1 MRADG
6 RSSCA
11 IASTRRIC
19 HRGGGR
25 SLAPASLDAEPA
37 AASEFDEYTVE
48 GMVPQGTTVNAFDY
62 WVTERDAVDNPTVIT
77 GNALLNGGINANHD
91 FKFTYGATGSQ
102 GQVNKWVGSGN
113 LPLQGLVGNT
123 LANGFPRL
131 VESAS
136 HAVNNPES
144 LAYLFNS
151 DNHEGKASYTNVGG
165 LLQIDED
172 GYYYY
177 NSKENFTSFDEA
189 SNSFKLYELPGVNQ
203 GGGGVS
209 GSGQF
214 FPFDTADE
222 VFTVQN
228 DQLVAK
234 SMDSKNATLNHWFG
248 LNMSTR
254 FMQANGGH
262 TDETLGTPV
271 TYEFSGDDD
280 VWVFIDDVLVGDLG
294 GIHDTATLK
303 IDFSTGKVEVGVGTK
318 SQNTTLKECFDA
330 AGKTPNGGWAD
341 GGEIFKDNTIHTL
354 KFFYLER
361 GNYDSNMHLKFNLI
375 TVPESD
381 IQKVDQ
387 AGKGIDG
394 AEFQLFAAN
403 ENYEIT
409 NETPLASGATAD
421 GGFLTLETVD
431 ADGSKVPLS
440 FDELAQQGIIYYL
453 LKETGVP
460 EGYRSTGDMQLCY
473 EEHDGSGI
481 VLSSNYWETGAYA
494 GAKFTASAPET
505 LKVAKEGTY
514 EPSGETLTDEQIQD
528 GMLFAVILKR
538 EDNQWVPMSGDNI
551 NGWHAADDAS
561 YASVVE
567 AAKANQ
573 VRFTRDNTSFG
584 SAGWKATIERLP
596 GDITKYYH
604 FTKSEADSQYAVA
617 YYYSS
622 AKTFGELSDSNV
634 KRIYEDPSDMFGAQ
648 YSVRLFIPDV
658 RNTLYVQKVDELG
671 NPVNGV
677 EFALYDADSVEE
689 AEDGTITIKEGAEPY
704 DSATTADLTEPY
716 VLEGGIAFG
725 YLNSGKI
732 LKEGKY
738 YLVETLAAEGYSL
751 NETVTPVIV
760 DGTGVYAYAG
770 DEGVN
775 DGITVL
781 RGAGALLASMT
792 QFGED
797 DSTDATLHDIKAQFQ
812 LGTKADDGAWSWEK
826 SDTYLEQNAA
836 NIKDGLLHLQ
846 YMTDEGTILEY
857 GPYGGEGEPGLT
869 ADYGWPRLQIS
880 QCYSHDGAQP
890 NGYKENL
897 GDKDITNLF
906 SRTCRVI
913 VRDYRVNDL
922 QVTKTVEGQDAPA
935 DASFD
940 FDVTLE
946 RGSAPEGTPLAGTY
960 ECEVT
965 DAEGNPVAGA
975 PTEIEFTA
983 EGEGADAT
991 AKATFTLKHGQT
1003 ITIKGIPVGVKYTVT
1018 EQQPEN
1024 PAWTST
1030 PEGNEGNIPEGD
1042 DPAKVTFTNTYTP
1055 KPVEYELTAKK
1066 TLVGVGGADAPELEE
1081 GQFTFIL
1088 RGDKTGVPMPEGST
1102 LNETLGV
1109 WEKTVQNGAVAA
1121 GGDFAP
1127 INFGKMK
1134 YEHAGEYRYVIVEQ
1148 QVEEGQFATDPTRYE
1163 AVVTVSDTDGVLG
1176 VSGVKYRV
1184 INDSDPSQGT
1194 DAAEVAFEN
1203 DFTPGS
1209 ATEYFQVFK
1218 LIQNNA
1224 DPSAKPDYDNG
1235 ESPNSPNG
1243 FTVELKADHAE
1254 KTDAPGTPIE
1264 VEVPMPEGNAP
1275 FTATT
1280 AGYGV
1285 ADLPEITYDADDLGN
1300 TYFYTIEEDSGNK
1313 PGITYDSVKVWAK
1326 VAVSQDAEG
1335 NIKLDISYRKGAD
1348 GEWKPAIGEG
1358 EVPSFGAEGF
1368 TNIYNAKGTLA
1379 LEVEKTLTGR
1389 DMSEGEFSFTLAA
1402 DENNDASGYTMPSET
1417 TVSAPT
1423 ADAGEAAKAAFD
1435 DITFAKAGTYT
1446 FTISENIP
1454 DGAEDG
1460 IKDGV
1465 TYDPATWMVK
1475 VEVTDNGDGT
1485 LKVAPT
1491 YTSSEGQTSSVAASF
1506 ENAYNAKGT
1515 AKVGGTKTLTGRPW
1529 QDTDAF
1535 MFDLEATGDTAQ
1547 AVEDGVVVM
1556 PDTTS
1561 VGVSGA
1567 PAAGGDSQAFSF
1579 EDITFTAVGEY
1590 TFKVTEQH
1598 DTQGDIPGVDY
1609 DETVYDVTVKVT
1621 DPNRDGKLACE
1632 VAYAV
1637 DGESAEGIVF
1647 INDYTSEGTAVI
1659 SGNKVLT
1666 GRDWADDDSFTFT
1679 LEAADDATKQAI
1691 DGGDIELGATEDT
1704 VTSEDAPDYKFSF
1717 GEMTFKNVAADETK
1731 TYTFEVCEKAPDGA
1745 VEGVQDGVSYDFH
1758 VATVKVTVVGGTDGT
1773 ADVSTSVTSEGSLT
1787 FENKYE
1793 PEPIDVP
1800 LSGTKEL
1807 TGRDGGVKDGE
1818 FTFEIE
1824 KVSVDGATSGERF
1837 DAMPLSSPAEVA
1849 NDAKGDFAF
1858 SALHFT
1864 QAGEYIY
1871 RVSEVKPEEGASG
1884 GVDYDTT
1891 KYLVTVSATDDGEG
1905 TLSHTV
1911 SYAVDGGGE
1920 ADGLAFQNT
1929 YKADPVSGSIKGTKK
1944 MTGEEFALEAG
1955 MFSFTLE
1962 KQSFDGASDEVA
1974 LAKMPIADPA
1984 TVTNNADGSFAFDEM
1999 EFTQPGTYVYKVSEL
2014 DDNPLP
2020 GVSYD
2025 GVPVTVTFVVK
2036 DNGEGALV
2044 IESQTYA
2051 KAGAAGDATEA
2062 TFTNTY
2068 QPGEVFST
2076 LSGTKKLI
2084 GATEDTE
2091 APALEGGEFTFL
2103 LEPSEETA
2111 AAIKAGEVALSGEAP
2126 LTATNDANGAFTFG
2140 EKEITFKAMGD
2151 YTFTV
2156 SEQAGSDAHID
2167 YARTVYT
2174 ATAHVTDNGGESGE
2188 AGSGKLSVEW
2198 EITGG
2203 AGDGAIVFTNTYTP
2217 SPTQATIEGTKELV
2231 AGSDADSVTA
2241 PALEG
2246 GEFTFQLKEAQGN
2259 VIDTATNNADG
2270 AFAFAPIDYTEPGKH
2285 IYTVS
2290 EVRGNMGGVDYDD
2303 ASYTVTV
2310 EVADNDGQL
2319 VVDVSYATASGDP
2332 AEGGAAF
2339 TNTYTP
2345 TPTEVTLGAV
2355 KTLSGRD
2362 LTDAEFTFQ
2371 LKQGDTVLAEATNTA
2386 EGSVTFEPLTLD
2398 KPGEYTFAI
2407 SEVAGAAEG
2416 VAYDTAVHTV
2426 VVTVIDDGEGALK
2439 ATVEY
2444 DGGTAPVFRNTYTP
2458 PTTPPNPLDPS
2469 TDPDPDTLAVTGD
2482 GASMANMALG
2492 VAVLAAFVAGA
2503 VGLRVARR
2511 RS

>member
-1 MRADG
+1 MPP
-6 RSSCA
+6 
-11 IASTRRIC
+11 
-19 HRGGGR
+19 GGGR

-62 WVTERDAVDNPTVIT
+62 WVTERDAADNPTVIT

-177 NSKENFTSFDEA
+177 NSKENFASFDED

-203 GGGGVS
+203 GGSGVS
-209 GSGQF
+209 GDGQF
-214 FPFDTADE
+214 FPFDAADE
-222 VFTVQN
+222 VFTVQ
-228 DQLVAK
+228 DGKLSTK
-234 SMDSKNATLNHWFG
+234 SVTSSNATLNHWFG
-248 LNMSTR
+248 LSMSTR

-262 TDETLGTPV
+262 TDETLETPV

-303 IDFSTGKVEVGVGTK
+303 IDFSTGKVEVGVGSK
-318 SQNTTLKECFDA
+318 SQDTTLKKCFET
-330 AGKTPNGGWAD
+330 AGETPNGGWAE
-341 GGEIFKDNTIHTL
+341 GGEVFKDNTIHTL

-387 AGKGIDG
+387 AGNGIDG

-403 ENYEIT
+403 ESYEIT
-409 NETPLASGATAD
+409 DETPLASGATAD

-440 FDELAQQGIIYYL
+440 FDELAQRGITHYL
-453 LKETGVP
+453 LKETSVP
-460 EGYRSTGDMQLCY
+460 EGCRSTGDMQLRY
-473 EEHDGSGI
+473 GEHDGSGI
-481 VLSSNYWETGAYA
+481 VLSSNYWDTGAYA

-505 LKVAKEGTY
+505 LQVAKEGVY
-514 EPSGETLTDEQIQD
+514 EPSDETLTDEQIRD

-538 EDNQWVPMSGDNI
+538 DGSQWVPMSGDNI
-551 NGWHAADDAS
+551 NGWHAAADAS

-596 GDITKYYH
+596 GDITKYFH
-604 FTKSEADSQYAVA
+604 FTKDEADSQYAVA

-622 AKTFGELSDSNV
+622 GKTFGELSADNV
-634 KRIYEDPSDMFGAQ
+634 KRIYEDPNDMFGAQ

-677 EFALYDADSVEE
+677 DFALYDANSVDV
-689 AEDGTITIKEGAEPY
+689 AEGGAVAVKEGAEPY
-704 DSATTADLTEPY
+704 DSATTAHLSEPY
-716 VLEGGIAFG
+716 ELDGGIVFG
-725 YLNSGKI
+725 YIDGKP
-732 LKEGKY
+732 LVEGEY
-738 YLVETLAAEGYSL
+738 YLVEASAAEGYSL

-797 DSTDATLHDIKAQFQ
+797 DSTDATLHDIKARFQ
-812 LGTKADDGAWSWEK
+812 LGAKADDGAWNWDDS
-826 SDTYLEQNAA
+826 SAYLEQNAA

-857 GPYGGEGEPGLT
+857 GPYGGEGVPGLT
-869 ADYGWPRLQIS
+869 ADHGWARLQIS
-880 QCYSHDGAQP
+880 QCYSHDGTQP

-897 GDKDITNLF
+897 DGRDITNLF

-922 QVTKTVEGQDAPA
+922 QVTKKVEGRDAPA
-935 DASFD
+935 DTEFN

-960 ECEVT
+960 DCEVK
-965 DAEGNPVAGA
+965 DAEGNPVDGA
-975 PTEIEFTA
+975 LTEIEFTA
-983 EGEGADAT
+983 DGDN
-991 AKATFTLKHGQT
+991 AKATFTLKDRQT
-1003 ITIKGIPVGVKYTVT
+1003 ITVKGIPVGAKYTVI
-1018 EQQPEN
+1018 EQQPDN

-1030 PEGNEGNIPEGD
+1030 PEEGSEGTIPEGD

-1055 KPVEYELTAKK
+1055 KTVEYELTAKK
-1066 TLVGVGGADAPELEE
+1066 TLVGEGGADAPELEE
-1081 GQFTFIL
+1081 GQFAFIL
-1088 RGDKTGVPMPEGST
+1088 RGDEAGVPMPEGSIF
-1102 LNETLGV
+1102 NETLGV
-1109 WEKTVQNGAVAA
+1109 WEKAVRNGAVAA
-1121 GGDFAP
+1121 GDDFAP

-1163 AVVTVSDTDGVLG
+1163 AVVTVSDTNGALR
-1176 VSGVKYRV
+1176 VSGVEYRA
-1184 INDSDPSQGT
+1184 INGSDPSQGANAT
-1194 DAAEVAFEN
+1194 EVAFEN
-1203 DFTPGS
+1203 RFTPGS
-1209 ATEYFQVFK
+1209 ATEFFQVFK

-1224 DPSAKPDYDNG
+1224 DEDAKPDFGNSDN
-1235 ESPNSPNG
+1235 PNSPNG

-1254 KTDAPGTPIE
+1254 KTDAPGTPID
-1264 VEVPMPEGNAP
+1264 VEVPMPEGDGP

-1285 ADLPEITYDADDLGN
+1285 ADLPEITYDTDDVGN
-1300 TYFYTIEEDSGNK
+1300 TYFYTIKEDPGNK
-1313 PGITYDSVKVWAK
+1313 PGVTYDPVEVWAK

-1335 NIKLDISYRKGAD
+1335 NVKLDINYRKGAD
-1348 GEWKPAIGEG
+1348 GEWKPAIGES
-1358 EVPSFGAEGF
+1358 EEPSFGAEGF

-1389 DMSEGEFSFTLAA
+1389 DMAADEFSFTLAA
-1402 DENNDASGYTMPSET
+1402 DENNDASGYTMPAKT
-1417 TVSAPT
+1417 TVSAP
-1423 ADAGEAAKAAFD
+1423 AANAGMAAKAAFD
-1435 DITFAKAGTYT
+1435 AITFTKTGTYA
-1446 FTISENIP
+1446 FTISESIP
-1454 DGAEDG
+1454 DGAEGG
-1460 IKDGV
+1460 IEDGV
-1465 TYDPATWMVK
+1465 TYDPATWTVT

-1485 LKVAPT
+1485 LKAVPT
-1491 YTSSEGQTSSVAASF
+1491 YTSSEGETGSAASF

-1515 AKVGGTKTLTGRPW
+1515 AKVGGKKTLTGRPW
-1529 QDTDAF
+1529 QDSDAF
-1535 MFDLEATGDTAQ
+1535 MFDLEATGDTLQ
-1547 AVEDGVVVM
+1547 AVEDGTVAM

-1567 PAAGGDSQAFSF
+1567 SATGEDSQAFSF
-1579 EDITFTAVGEY
+1579 EDIAFTAEGEY

-1598 DTQGDIPGVDY
+1598 DTQGDIPGIDY
-1609 DETVYDVTVKVT
+1609 DTREYDVTVKVT
-1621 DPNRDGKLACE
+1621 DPNRDGVLKCD
-1632 VAYAV
+1632 VTYAV
-1637 DGESAEGIVF
+1637 DGESAEGIAF
-1647 INDYTSEGTAVI
+1647 ANKYTSKGTTAI

-1666 GRDWADDDSFTFT
+1666 GRDWADGDSFTFT
-1679 LEAADDATKQAI
+1679 LEAADETTRQAI
-1691 DGGDIELGATEDT
+1691 DAGDIELGATEDT
-1704 VTSEDAPDYKFSF
+1704 VTSEDAPDYEFSF
-1717 GEMTFKNVAADETK
+1717 GEMAFKNVAADETRTYMFNVSEK
-1731 TYTFEVCEKAPDGA
+1731 TPDGA
-1745 VEGVQDGVSYDFH
+1745 EEGVRDGVAYDPH
-1758 VATVKVTVVGGTDGT
+1758 VATVTVTVVGGTDGT
-1773 ADVSTSVTSEGSLT
+1773 ADVGTSVTSEGSLT

-1793 PEPIDVP
+1793 PTPIDVL
-1800 LSGTKEL
+1800 LSGMKEL

-1818 FTFEIE
+1818 FAFKIE
-1824 KVSVDGATSGERF
+1824 KVSVDGATSGEAF
-1837 DAMPLSSPAEVA
+1837 DAMPLSSPAEVR
-1849 NDAKGDFAF
+1849 NDAKGVFAF

-1864 QAGEYIY
+1864 QAGEYVY
-1871 RVSEVKPEEGASG
+1871 RVSEVEPEEGASD

-1891 KYLVTVSATDDGEG
+1891 KYLVTINVTDDGKG
-1905 TLSHTV
+1905 ALSHSV
-1911 SYAVDGGGE
+1911 GYAVEGGNS
-1920 ADGLAFQNT
+1920 AAGLAFENT
-1929 YKADPVSGSIKGTKK
+1929 YKADPVSGSVKGTKK
-1944 MTGEEFALEAG
+1944 MAGEEFVLEAG
-1955 MFSFTLE
+1955 MFSFWLE
-1962 KQSFDGASDEVA
+1962 KRSFDGASDDEA

-1984 TVTNNADGSFAFDEM
+1984 TATNGADGGFEFGEM

-2014 DDNPLP
+2014 DEKPLP

-2036 DNGEGALV
+2036 DDGEGALI

-2068 QPGEVFST
+2068 QPGEVSST
-2076 LSGTKKLI
+2076 LSGTKTLV
-2084 GATEDTE
+2084 GATENAP
-2091 APALEGGEFTFL
+2091 APALGGGEFTFDL
-2103 LEPSEETA
+2103 APSDETA
-2111 AAIKAGEVALSGEAP
+2111 AAIEAGEVVLSGEAP
-2126 LTATNDANGAFTFG
+2126 LTATNDASGTFTFG
-2140 EKEITFKAMGD
+2140 DKAITFKAMGD
-2151 YTFTV
+2151 YAFTV
-2156 SEQAGSDAHID
+2156 SERAGGDAHID
-2167 YARTVYT
+2167 YDETVYT
-2174 ATAHVTDNGGESGE
+2174 AIAHVTDDGGESGE
-2188 AGSGKLSVEW
+2188 AGSGLLSVEW
-2198 EITGG
+2198 EIAGG
-2203 AGDGAIVFTNTYTP
+2203 AGDGAITFTNTYTP
-2217 SPTQATIEGTKELV
+2217 DPTSATIEGTKALV
-2231 AGSDADSVTA
+2231 AGADGVTA

-2246 GEFTFQLKEAQGN
+2246 DEFAFELKDAQGN
-2259 VIDTATNNADG
+2259 VIGTATNNADG
-2270 AFAFAPIDYTEPGKH
+2270 TFAFAPINYTEPGTYAY
-2285 IYTVS
+2285 IVS
-2290 EVRGNMGGVDYDD
+2290 EARGNMGGVGYDD

-2310 EVADNDGQL
+2310 EVTDNDGQL
-2319 VVDVSYATASGDP
+2319 VADVSYATASGDP

-2339 TNTYTP
+2339 ANTYTP

-2371 LKQGDTVLAEATNTA
+2371 LKQGDTVLGTATNTA
-2386 EGSVTFEPLTLD
+2386 EGSVAFEPLTLD

-2458 PTTPPNPLDPS
+2458 PTTPPNPLDPP

-2492 VAVLAAFVAGA
+2492 VAALAAFVAGA